1 MKYSTIIICLFVA
14 LSCSI
19 DGEAIIANDTVDE
32 TTISIQEATDN
43 LNQFIRSVYGDT
55 RSSDSLFATSISSTI
70 KVKDLFCETKSIDM
84 NLNPDDPC
92 VYLFNNENHNGCAVV
107 SANKKIKPDIIA
119 VIEKG
124 YITDDFIVHGESA
137 SFSEKNLSVF
147 LKELL
152 LNSLSYV
159 SDNTIKQSDEEI
171 NTRSNDTLCVV
182 APFFPNWWNQWAP
195 FNNYCPANCPAG
207 CVAVAASM
215 AVTYLKRNDLPFLLY
230 GRVIDFSEIQDA
242 YKPYNLTYDYV
253 SYGMRDTIAW
263 IISCIGQSLH
273 TTYSSTGSNSDLV
286 KVANYLDSLGYNASR
301 KLNFKVSYATSML
314 PQGKPIVMT
323 GFSNVFFANGHSW
336 LVDGI
341 YQYWDMGGSPKYT
354 LLHCNWGWG
363 GLGNGYYSSKA
374 FTPNSGSKMWSP
386 YNGPAISPA
395 DSLHDHNYYHRT
407 VVY

>member
-171 NTRSNDTLCVV
+171 NTRSNDTLCVCGAILSELV
-182 APFFPNWWNQWAP
+182 E
-195 FNNYCPANCPAG
+195 
-207 CVAVAASM
+207 SM
-215 AVTYLKRNDLPFLLY
+215 
-230 GRVIDFSEIQDA
+230 G
-242 YKPYNLTYDYV
+242 
-253 SYGMRDTIAW
+253 
-263 IISCIGQSLH
+263 
-273 TTYSSTGSNSDLV
+273 
-286 KVANYLDSLGYNASR
+286 
-301 KLNFKVSYATSML
+301 
-314 PQGKPIVMT
+314 
-323 GFSNVFFANGHSW
+323 
-336 LVDGI
+336 
-341 YQYWDMGGSPKYT
+341 
-354 LLHCNWGWG
+354 
-363 GLGNGYYSSKA
+363 
-374 FTPNSGSKMWSP
+374 
-386 YNGPAISPA
+386 
-395 DSLHDHNYYHRT
+395 T
-407 VVY
+407 V